1 MATTASPYGLKPINL
16 IGGQA
21 FTGGT
26 IREYKLTTNNTDP
39 IFNGDLVKLTA
50 GVPSTVT
57 ATPVAG
63 TTLGIVGVCVGVRY
77 QLAGQQLGYPLFAQY
92 LPAGAVNAGYTNIF
106 IRVVDDPDQLYQ
118 VQASDAVTTTSIG
131 KNAALGNFTGGTGS
145 TTGNTTSGNSVIN
158 LNQGTIAAP
167 GATLA
172 VRIVDLV
179 NQPSTFG
186 GNFPSNPG
194 DAYTDCIVKLNF
206 SVHSYYTASGN

>member
-118 VQASDAVTTTSIG
+118 VQASDAVTTASIG

-145 TTGNTTSGNSVIN
+145 TTGNTTSGNSVVN

-179 NQPSTFG
+179 NQSSTFG

-206 SVHSYYTASGN
+206 SVHSYTTASGN

>member
-1 MATTASPYGLKPINL
+1 MATTASPYGLKPINM
-16 IGGQA
+16 IGGQS

-26 IREYKLTTNNTDP
+26 IREYRLTTNNTDP

-77 QLAGQQLGYPLFAQY
+77 QLSGQQLGYPLFGQY

>member
-77 QLAGQQLGYPLFAQY
+77 QLSGQQLGYPLFGQY